1 MRLAIPCLLVAFA
14 ALPGCKSTR
23 NERVKTRRDPA
34 LIEQN
39 ERAMRPLT
47 PSELAELFADE
58 REARRVRPDVERW
71 NEHYRDTREAVAAVT
86 RGVPRDPWL
95 AEELDRRRVLLR
107 PWADVGRKRVPEPD
121 PLPEPRGEYADEQDG
136 TGGFGGRRPP
146 VVDTDGDDDGGGGDY
161 DD

>member
-1 MRLAIPCLLVAFA
+1 MRLPVSCLLLLVL
-14 ALPGCKSTR
+14 ALPGCRSSR
-23 NERVKTRRDPA
+23 NERVRTRRDPA

-39 ERAMRPLT
+39 QRAMRPLT

-58 REARRVRPDVERW
+58 EEARRVSPDLRRW
-71 NEHYRDTREAVAAVT
+71 NEHYRDTRAAVDVVT

-136 TGGFGGRRPP
+136 SRPLPGRRPAGM
-146 VVDTDGDDDGGGGDY
+146 DDDGDDGGDGDY